1 MVADAAARAAVVP
14 VAVAAPVAV
23 ASGSFFSSCIFFWF
37 MPACYASW
45 WALFTSI
52 SPYLFAS
59 VGTALAIGLSV
70 LGAAW
75 GIFITGVSLLGA
87 AIKHPR
93 IQSKNL
99 ISVIFCEAVAIYG
112 VIMAIIMQSRI
123 VEAEDGGLPSAYL
136 GYALFAAGLTVG
148 FSNLF
153 CGYVSSRLRILF
165 CPWLPL
171 WGQLST
177 YLAGLATRV
186 GGRALIPRRWRGS
199 MTLLRTCVVPW
210 WLSLLMAS
218 AQHELGQL
226 TNDGGSF
233 YYRGPDAR
241 RRTTRDRRPPPALP
255 LIRAWTCGC
264 SFPPW

>member
-1 MVADAAARAAVVP
+1 MDASTMVVDAAAHAAVVP

-153 CGYVSSRLRILF
+153 CGYVF
-165 CPWLPL
+165 LPVECFL
-171 WGQLST
+171 HMVGCQCGAGGVLC
-177 YLAGLATRV
+177 GLA
-186 GGRALIPRRWRGS
+186 
-199 MTLLRTCVVPW
+199 
-210 WLSLLMAS
+210 SLLAS
-218 AQHELGQL
+218 G
-226 TNDGGSF
+226 DG
-233 YYRGPDAR
+233 R
-241 RRTTRDRRPPPALP
+241 
-255 LIRAWTCGC
+255 
-264 SFPPW
+264 SFPAAW

>member
-1 MVADAAARAAVVP
+1 MDASAMVVDAAARAAAVP
-14 VAVAAPVAV
+14 VAVAAPAAV

-52 SPYLFAS
+52 SPYLFAY

-153 CGYVSSRLRILF
+153 CGYVL
-165 CPWLPL
+165 C
-171 WGQLST
+171 
-177 YLAGLATRV
+177 
-186 GGRALIPRRWRGS
+186 
-199 MTLLRTCVVPW
+199 LLLLLCV
-210 WLSLLMAS
+210 
-218 AQHELGQL
+218 
-226 TNDGGSF
+226 
-233 YYRGPDAR
+233 
-241 RRTTRDRRPPPALP
+241 
-255 LIRAWTCGC
+255 
-264 SFPPW
+264 SFPDVEPAA

>member
-1 MVADAAARAAVVP
+1 MDASTMVVDAVARAAEAPVV
-14 VAVAAPVAV
+14 AAAPVAG

-37 MPACYASW
+37 VPACYGSW

-153 CGYVSSRLRILF
+153 CGLCVGVTGSSCALADAQNGTLFVKILIVEIF
-165 CPWLPL
+165 GSALGL
-171 WGQLST
+171 FGVIVGII
-177 YLAGLATRV
+177 LA
-186 GGRALIPRRWRGS
+186 S
-199 MTLLRTCVVPW
+199 
-210 WLSLLMAS
+210 
-218 AQHELGQL
+218 H
-226 TNDGGSF
+226 
-233 YYRGPDAR
+233 
-241 RRTTRDRRPPPALP
+241 
-255 LIRAWTCGC
+255 
-264 SFPPW
+264 

>member
-1 MVADAAARAAVVP
+1 MDASAMAMDAVAHVAAVPAAV
-14 VAVAAPVAV
+14 VAAPVV
-23 ASGSFFSSCIFFWF
+23 TTSGSFFSSCIFFWF
-37 MPACYASW
+37 IPACYASW

-153 CGYVSSRLRILF
+153 CGLCVGVTGSSCALADAQNGTLFVKILIVEIF
-165 CPWLPL
+165 GSALGL
-171 WGQLST
+171 FGVIVGII
-177 YLAGLATRV
+177 LA
-186 GGRALIPRRWRGS
+186 S
-199 MTLLRTCVVPW
+199 
-210 WLSLLMAS
+210 
-218 AQHELGQL
+218 H
-226 TNDGGSF
+226 
-233 YYRGPDAR
+233 
-241 RRTTRDRRPPPALP
+241 
-255 LIRAWTCGC
+255 
-264 SFPPW
+264 

>member
-1 MVADAAARAAVVP
+1 VAIAITHRVRGTDPHTPPFPLVHRTPTLCISPQVFDAVRAMDASAMAMDAVAHVAAVPAAV
-14 VAVAAPVAV
+14 VAAPVV
-23 ASGSFFSSCIFFWF
+23 ATSGSFFSSCIFFWF
-37 MPACYASW
+37 IPACYASW

-153 CGYVSSRLRILF
+153 CGYVCSCCNSVFLCR
-165 CPWLPL
+165 
-171 WGQLST
+171 
-177 YLAGLATRV
+177 
-186 GGRALIPRRWRGS
+186 
-199 MTLLRTCVVPW
+199 
-210 WLSLLMAS
+210 
-218 AQHELGQL
+218 E
-226 TNDGGSF
+226 
-233 YYRGPDAR
+233 AR
-241 RRTTRDRRPPPALP
+241 R
-255 LIRAWTCGC
+255 AWSGAR
-264 SFPPW
+264 

>member
-1 MVADAAARAAVVP
+1 MEVPYTMDASTMVVDAAARAAVVP

-45 WALFTSI
+45 WALLTSI

-153 CGYVSSRLRILF
+153 CGYVFCRFHIFCVWFSMGCWRSTLRARPRCSRGGDGRSSQAAWWLVAWDKTLRA
-165 CPWLPL
+165 CGRPL
-171 WGQLST
+171 WP
-177 YLAGLATRV
+177 
-186 GGRALIPRRWRGS
+186 GGTVCQP
-199 MTLLRTCVVPW
+199 
-210 WLSLLMAS
+210 
-218 AQHELGQL
+218 
-226 TNDGGSF
+226 
-233 YYRGPDAR
+233 
-241 RRTTRDRRPPPALP
+241 LP
-255 LIRAWTCGC
+255 YTV
-264 SFPPW
+264 

>member
-1 MVADAAARAAVVP
+1 MDASTMAVDAVAHVAAVPAV
-14 VAVAAPVAV
+14 VVAAPVV
-23 ASGSFFSSCIFFWF
+23 ATSGSFFSSCIFFWF
-37 MPACYASW
+37 IPACYASW

-123 VEAEDGGLPSAYL
+123 VEAEDGGLAVGVPWLRPFCGGPDRGLLKPVLRVVCRRDGQFVRAGRCPKRDAVRQDPDYRDFRVCPRPL
-136 GYALFAAGLTVG
+136 WRHCRHHFGIPLTLTGGALGEACEAGVGYASLCSG
-148 FSNLF
+148 
-153 CGYVSSRLRILF
+153 
-165 CPWLPL
+165 PL
-171 WGQLST
+171 
-177 YLAGLATRV
+177 V
-186 GGRALIPRRWRGS
+186 
-199 MTLLRTCVVPW
+199 LLRLG
-210 WLSLLMAS
+210 WLRSHAP
-218 AQHELGQL
+218 
-226 TNDGGSF
+226 F
-233 YYRGPDAR
+233 
-241 RRTTRDRRPPPALP
+241 
-255 LIRAWTCGC
+255 
-264 SFPPW
+264 

>member
-1 MVADAAARAAVVP
+1 MAVDAVARAGVVP
-14 VAVAAPVAV
+14 AVVAAPVAV
-23 ASGSFFSSCIFFWF
+23 ATGSFFSSCLFFWY
-37 MPACYASW
+37 MPPCYASW

-153 CGYVSSRLRILF
+153 CGYVLKGGGGGGGAPCEGRHSSIPTLWISRPPRRPRLACRGV
-165 CPWLPL
+165 PAGGGGGGG
-171 WGQLST
+171 WGGG
-177 YLAGLATRV
+177 AWRVVPPGV
-186 GGRALIPRRWRGS
+186 GG
-199 MTLLRTCVVPW
+199 
-210 WLSLLMAS
+210 AS
-218 AQHELGQL
+218 ARAGGTVVRHERPGRW
-226 TNDGGSF
+226 GGE
-233 YYRGPDAR
+233 
-241 RRTTRDRRPPPALP
+241 AL
-255 LIRAWTCGC
+255 
-264 SFPPW
+264 

>member
-1 MVADAAARAAVVP
+1 MVVDAAARAAVVP

-153 CGYVSSRLRILF
+153 CGLCVGVTGSSCALADAQNGTLFVKILIVEIF
-165 CPWLPL
+165 GSALGL
-171 WGQLST
+171 FGVIVGII
-177 YLAGLATRV
+177 LA
-186 GGRALIPRRWRGS
+186 S
-199 MTLLRTCVVPW
+199 
-210 WLSLLMAS
+210 
-218 AQHELGQL
+218 H
-226 TNDGGSF
+226 
-233 YYRGPDAR
+233 
-241 RRTTRDRRPPPALP
+241 
-255 LIRAWTCGC
+255 
-264 SFPPW
+264 